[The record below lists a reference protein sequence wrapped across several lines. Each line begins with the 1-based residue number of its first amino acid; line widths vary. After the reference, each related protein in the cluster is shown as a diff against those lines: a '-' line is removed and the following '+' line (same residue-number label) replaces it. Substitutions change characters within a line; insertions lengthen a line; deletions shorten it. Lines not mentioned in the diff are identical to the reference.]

1 MATLLTKV
9 SRWNLD
15 QGCLHEGFGKGV
27 DVLMTFGRQLKVFGT
42 SVIGVCCCA
51 DIPRSPQQ
59 H

>member
-51 DIPRSPQQ
+51 DIP
-59 H
+59 